1 MRGVKYLYN
10 ANGKRTGVL
19 IDLERNRALWEDLF
33 DVALARTRAGERT
46 VAWSAVRRGLERK
59 GRLKPPAGAR
69 RATKNGR

>member
-33 DVALARTRAGERT
+33 DVALARSRARERT
-46 VAWSAVRRGLERK
+46 VPWTTVRRQLERQ
-59 GRLKPPAGAR
+59 GRLKPQQGA
-69 RATKNGR
+69 AK